1 MPEMRACSSRM
12 RSREARASATASLPA
27 DEELAKAVGLSGT
40 ASEADPIL
48 ESLEIAAHAMG

>member
-1 MPEMRACSSRM
+1 M
-12 RSREARASATASLPA
+12 RSREARASATASLPER
-27 DEELAKAVGLSGT
+27 EELSEA